1 MTYMAERFWKAVN
14 EILGRV
20 SAEMQAYSYGAG
32 FLTQQ
37 REIEAMKS
45 SMTYLEGYIEAYEE
59 AGVLS
64 DWDYEDID
72 IVTEEAYSE
81 FYSWADRNF
90 YNSGRW

>member
-32 FLTQQ
+32 SLTQQ
-37 REIEAMKS
+37 REIEEMKS

-72 IVTEEAYSE
+72 IVTEEAYDE
-81 FYSWADRNF
+81 FYNWTNNVF
-90 YNSGRW
+90 YHRW